1 MLCDKLCALLIQA
14 LPLFMKNVIPTTICI
29 VGHHLLPICYVK
41 LIALK
46 KKKTQ
51 MDEIFKFLPHSVIYR
66 GQLL

>member
-29 VGHHLLPICYVK
+29 VGHHLLPVCYVK

-46 KKKTQ
+46 KKKHKW
-51 MDEIFKFLPHSVIYR
+51 MKFLNFFLIV
-66 GQLL
+66 